1 MATFGDGERAGLH
14 ERLTQVRWG
23 LEQLRQRPHD
33 AALFAET
40 CRAAHDLAE
49 SAGGC
54 DFEELSEIGSRLEQA
69 LVAWRG
75 RGALATAWAPVA
87 GEDAA
92 LADWEDRLAPPAR
105 PWRVVGAPR

>member
-1 MATFGDGERAGLH
+1 MATIDDGERARLH
-14 ERLTQVRWG
+14 ERLAQVRWA

-49 SAGGC
+49 SAAS
-54 DFEELSEIGSRLEQA
+54 FEELSEIAARLEQA
-69 LVAWRG
+69 LVAWRC
-75 RGALATAWAPVA
+75 RGALAAAWAPIA

-92 LADWEDRLAPPAR
+92 LADREDRLAPAAR
-105 PWRVVGAPR
+105 PWRVVGASP